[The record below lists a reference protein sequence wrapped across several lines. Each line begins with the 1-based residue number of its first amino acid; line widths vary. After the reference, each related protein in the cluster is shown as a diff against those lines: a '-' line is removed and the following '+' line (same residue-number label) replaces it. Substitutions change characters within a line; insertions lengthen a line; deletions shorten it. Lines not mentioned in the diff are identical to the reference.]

1 MLCGPMHLNETLV
14 MLFFSFSYRLHY
26 PTICCYS
33 NRYFAYSVNIM
44 WLQNAIRNYFTT
56 AGFASIKPHL
66 SAASRSAVRF
76 FFQKL
81 N

>member
-1 MLCGPMHLNETLV
+1 MLCGPMHLNETLL
-14 MLFFSFSYRLHY
+14 MLFFFPYRLHY

-33 NRYFAYSVNIM
+33 NRYFAYSANIM
-44 WLQNAIRNYFTT
+44 WLQNAIGNYFTT

-66 SAASRSAVRF
+66 SAARRFTVRF
-76 FFQKL
+76 LFQKL